1 MADPFTIA
9 SLAFTAVGG
18 LQQSKAIKAAGKAQ
32 LQQAEYQNASAR
44 VAAGQERASAQRRA
58 IEDNRR
64 GKFAESRARA
74 VAASGGGQVSDV
86 ANLIGDLN
94 AESKYAAF
102 TSLYEGETR
111 ARDLENRG
119 SLALYEGQ
127 SANRAAKAESKAK
140 LFETAGSL
148 GKTAYDG
155 GLFDKYKPS
164 GNLVELSPRY
174 STGKETWSNNDPFR
188 TR

>member
-1 MADPFTIA
+1 MADPITIA
-9 SLAFTAVGG
+9 TLAMTAIGG
-18 LQQSKAIKAAGKAQ
+18 FQQSKAIKAAGKAQ
-32 LQQAEYQNASAR
+32 LQQAQFQNESAR
-44 VAAGQERASAQRRA
+44 VAAGQERASAQRRS
-58 IEDNRR
+58 IEDSRQGR
-64 GKFAESRARA
+64 LAESRARA
-74 VAASGGGQVSDV
+74 VAASGGGQVSDI

-119 SLALYEGQ
+119 ALALYEGE

-140 LFETAGSL
+140 MFETLGSM
-148 GKTAYDG
+148 GKTAYSG
-155 GLFDKYKPS
+155 GMFDKYKPS
-164 GNLVELSPRY
+164 
-174 STGKETWSNNDPFR
+174 TETWSNGDSFR